1 MKIEPINR
9 NNYTAKHKEG
19 TRINPDLANMIKNK
33 ASEGKLPCAVAFK
46 IAEDM
51 GVTPAEVG
59 VALDLL
65 EIKISKCQMGIFG
78 YGKGERFIKS
88 MENVPSSL
96 EKAVREGI
104 KGGKIAC
111 RDAWQAAEKLG
122 TGKMEVASACD
133 KLGIKISSC
142 QLGAF

>member
-1 MKIEPINR
+1 MKIKPINR
-9 NNYTAKHKEG
+9 NNYTGKHEAG
-19 TRINPDLANMIKNK
+19 TKINPVLAEIIKGK
-33 ASEGKLPCAVAFK
+33 ESEGKLPCAVAFK

-59 VALDLL
+59 IALDLL
-65 EIKISKCQMGIFG
+65 GIKISKCQMGIFG
-78 YGKGERFIKS
+78 YGKGERFVKP
-88 MENVPSSL
+88 MEDVPAFL
-96 EKAVREGI
+96 EKAIREGL